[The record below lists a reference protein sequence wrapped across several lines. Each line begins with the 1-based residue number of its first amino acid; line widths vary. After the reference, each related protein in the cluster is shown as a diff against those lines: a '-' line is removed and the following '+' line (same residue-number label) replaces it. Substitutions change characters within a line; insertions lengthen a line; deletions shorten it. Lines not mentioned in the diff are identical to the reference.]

1 MNHPF
6 FDIIFRY
13 GRYNTCKRLLN
24 SKDGPGI
31 INETDENGL
40 TALHHAAKNGHVKI
54 ITLLMQKGAYV
65 TKCVTI

>member
-1 MNHPF
+1 MF
-6 FDIIFRY
+6 FFIRY

-65 TKCVTI
+65 TKYVTL